1 MNAVMS
7 QELLSDRMATYRG
20 AAALIIIHIVAL
32 IVGFGVLG
40 AVFEFPEVLRL
51 SAADR
56 LALYRAN
63 QGIIQPTYWVLA
75 MTGFTQAAMAVL
87 LCRSF
92 ARTSSSLL
100 QVALAFG
107 VLCGLL
113 QMAGFIRW
121 AILIPYLAEQMV
133 NADTHTAA
141 TLAIIEGVFNRYAG
155 MALGEHAANICLGVW
170 TFGVGFAMRRSKL
183 FDRRLAGGGM
193 ALGVTAAVLALEQ
206 LGIWPNLLGIVL
218 DFLFPLWAV
227 WLLVVAVSLL
237 KTNPETGEGT
247 RAGLAYSV
255 GRGDRLCAACCA
267 FRIVIATENAMKNPM
282 SLVVALGLLVASS
295 TDGEE

>member
-1 MNAVMS
+1 MTI
-7 QELLSDRMATYRG
+7 ELSHATMSDRVATYNG
-20 AAALIIIHIVAL
+20 AAWLIIAHIVAL

-75 MTGFTQAAMAVL
+75 MTGFTQVAMAVL

-92 ARTSSSLL
+92 VRTSSPML
-100 QVALAFG
+100 QLALVFG

-121 AILIPYLAEQMV
+121 AILIPYLAELM
-133 NADTHTAA
+133 ADADSQTAA

-170 TFGVGFAMRRSKL
+170 TFGVGFAMRSSKL
-183 FDRRLAGGGM
+183 FDRRLAGLGM
-193 ALGVTAAVLALEQ
+193 GLGVVAAILALEQ
-206 LGIWPNLLGIVL
+206 LGIWPELLGIVL
-218 DFLFPLWAV
+218 DFVFPLWAI
-227 WLLVVAVSLL
+227 WLLVVAASLL
-237 KTNPETGEGT
+237 RTDPETGEGPALSWRT
-247 RAGLAYSV
+247 AAIAAAGYAV
-255 GRGDRLCAACCA
+255 
-267 FRIVIATENAMKNPM
+267 
-282 SLVVALGLLVASS
+282 LVLISI
-295 TDGEE
+295 